1 MHWHLDV
8 LNGSST
14 LTLPL
19 GDDAT
24 LLCFHGSP
32 RSNADSIHVTTPDT
46 ALARMLEGYS
56 ATVFA
61 GGRTHAPFARRYRQ
75 EFYHDQSASLETVK
89 LRCAPSIGE

>member
-1 MHWHLDV
+1 MHRHRDV

-24 LLCFHGSP
+24 VLCFHGLL
-32 RSNADSIHVTTPDT
+32 RSNTDSIVATTPDT
-46 ALARMLEGYS
+46 TPVWMLDGQS

-61 GGRTHAPFARRYRQ
+61 GGRTHAPFARRCRQ